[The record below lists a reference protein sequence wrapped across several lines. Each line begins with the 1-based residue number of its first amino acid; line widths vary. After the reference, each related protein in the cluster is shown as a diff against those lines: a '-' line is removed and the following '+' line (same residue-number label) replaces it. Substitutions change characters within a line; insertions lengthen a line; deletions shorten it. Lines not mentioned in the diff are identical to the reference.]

1 MSPVLAPARPIAKR
15 VAWAALAVFLLA
27 FIVLEVI
34 NHGGSA
40 LVAAL
45 LLMVAPDLTMLIGAR
60 DGGDGR
66 LSPRAVPYYNAMH
79 RPWVPLAVLVVYSA
93 GGLGSWVPL
102 FTAALGWLAHI
113 ALDRA
118 FGYGLRESDGS
129 RGVSGGSG
137 ATAVLALRAHR

>member
-1 MSPVLAPARPIAKR
+1 MSVALTPARQATKR
-15 VAWAALAVFLLA
+15 VAWAALAAFLLA

-45 LLMVAPDLTMLIGAR
+45 LFLIAPDLTMVIGA
-60 DGGDGR
+60 GTAGNGM
-66 LSPRAVPYYNAMH
+66 LSPKAVPYYNLAH
-79 RPWVPLAVLVVYSA
+79 RPWIPLTVLVVYSL
-93 GGLGSWVPL
+93 GGLGDWVPV

-118 FGYGLRESDGS
+118 FGYGLRARDGS
-129 RGVSGGSG
+129 RRV
-137 ATAVLALRAHR
+137 